1 MTDSIM
7 QNYNQLREQVINGD
21 RRFQHKDGHL
31 CFEGVDLDA
40 LARQYPTP
48 FYVFSEPEIIR
59 NIHEIQQAFAAHK
72 NTKTFFASKT
82 CSVMGVLKAI
92 RDAGICAEANSQYE
106 VRKCLEIGFRG
117 DQIVFNGVVKKPA
130 DDAARD
136 KYAHFRE
143 INSTVAMFQYLQKNY
158 NPTDSSFL

>member
-117 DQIVFNGVVKKPA
+117 DQIVFNGVVKSLP
-130 DDAARD
+130 
-136 KYAHFRE
+136 
-143 INSTVAMFQYLQKNY
+143 IWNMLS
-158 NPTDSSFL
+158 PTICILLMLIACMSWNILMPSLAS

>member
-1 MTDSIM
+1 MTDSIIE
-7 QNYNQLREQVINGD
+7 NYNQLRQKVVEDD
-21 RRFQHKDGHL
+21 RRFQQKDGHL

-40 LARQYPTP
+40 LARKYPTP

-59 NIHEIQQAFAAHK
+59 NIKEIEQAFAAHK

-106 VRKCLEIGFRG
+106 GKRT
-117 DQIVFNGVVKKPA
+117 A
-130 DDAARD
+130 
-136 KYAHFRE
+136 
-143 INSTVAMFQYLQKNY
+143 
-158 NPTDSSFL
+158 

>member
-21 RRFQHKDGHL
+21 RRFQHKTVICVL
-31 CFEGVDLDA
+31 RVDLDA

-92 RDAGICAEANSQYE
+92 RDAGI
-106 VRKCLEIGFRG
+106 
-117 DQIVFNGVVKKPA
+117 
-130 DDAARD
+130 ARRQTHNMRF
-136 KYAHFRE
+136 ASVWR
-143 INSTVAMFQYLQKNY
+143 
-158 NPTDSSFL
+158 

>member
-59 NIHEIQQAFAAHK
+59 NIHEIQQALRRIK
-72 NTKTFFASKT
+72 IPKPS
-82 CSVMGVLKAI
+82 L
-92 RDAGICAEANSQYE
+92 RQ
-106 VRKCLEIGFRG
+106 
-117 DQIVFNGVVKKPA
+117 KPA
-130 DDAARD
+130 RSWG
-136 KYAHFRE
+136 Y
-143 INSTVAMFQYLQKNY
+143 
-158 NPTDSSFL
+158 

>member
-92 RDAGICAEANSQYE
+92 RDAGICAEG
-106 VRKCLEIGFRG
+106 KLTI
-117 DQIVFNGVVKKPA
+117 
-130 DDAARD
+130 
-136 KYAHFRE
+136 
-143 INSTVAMFQYLQKNY
+143 
-158 NPTDSSFL
+158 